1 MAAQRMASWTY
12 AEHFPSVSDIIDQ
25 ATRTAEELDADP
37 VPASV
42 GSLLRML
49 AASVQ
54 AAHVVEIGTGAGIS
68 GLWLLG
74 GMADDGVLTSIDLEP
89 EHQRSARR
97 AFAAAGVAPQ
107 RTRVIS
113 GDANQVLPRLTDAA
127 YDLVWIDADVASY
140 PVYVEQAMRLLRPG
154 GLLAVHH
161 MLGAD
166 KVADPAARDASTVTL
181 RDLGKQ
187 LRADERLVPALV
199 AAGDGL
205 LVAVRR

>member
-12 AEHFPSVSDIIDQ
+12 AEQFASVSDIIEQ

-37 VPASV
+37 VPAAV

-97 AFAAAGVAPQ
+97 AFAEAGVAPQ

-187 LRADERLVPALV
+187 LRADEQLVPALV

>member
-1 MAAQRMASWTY
+1 
-12 AEHFPSVSDIIDQ
+12 
-25 ATRTAEELDADP
+25 
-37 VPASV
+37 
-42 GSLLRML
+42 
-49 AASVQ
+49 
-54 AAHVVEIGTGAGIS
+54 
-68 GLWLLG
+68 
-74 GMADDGVLTSIDLEP
+74 
-89 EHQRSARR
+89 
-97 AFAAAGVAPQ
+97 
-107 RTRVIS
+107 
-113 GDANQVLPRLTDAA
+113 
-127 YDLVWIDADVASY
+127 
-140 PVYVEQAMRLLRPG
+140 MRLLRPG